1 MNNDNLIIQS
11 SEGTIEYIGASLL
24 ESALKKDME
33 FPFGYSAGII
43 RDNDHYLLLVL
54 RAEILTDEIK
64 KILESICGGKL
75 PQDGSAFF
83 AGTFSDHYAPNLMK
97 VDIYPKGNEQ
107 NMLDTV
113 FDGYRIAVNKEKNGY
128 QFTVNHQKVLIPLK
142 EESVFLVLFG
152 SYGIKFFHT
161 CSQREIKK
169 ILESRKFENS
179 WDGNRLKYEKKN
191 QKKF

>member
-11 SEGTIEYIGASLL
+11 SEGTIEYIGDSLL
-24 ESALKKDME
+24 ESVLKKDME
-33 FPFGYSAGII
+33 FPLGCSAGMIC
-43 RDNDHYLLLVL
+43 DNDHYLLLVL
-54 RAEILTDEIK
+54 RTEILTSEIK

-75 PQDGSAFF
+75 PQDGSAFA

-97 VDIYPKGNEQ
+97 VGIYPEGNEQ

-113 FDGYRIAVNKEKNGY
+113 FDGYRIAVNKEKNRY
-128 QFTVNHQKVLIPLK
+128 QFTVNNQKVLLPLK

-152 SYGIKFFHT
+152 PNGIKFFRT
-161 CSQREIKK
+161 CSQREIKQ

-179 WDGNRLKYEKKN
+179 WDGTRL
-191 QKKF
+191 

>member
-64 KILESICGGKL
+64 KILESICGGKP
-75 PQDGSAFF
+75 PQDEYAFF

-97 VDIYPKGNEQ
+97 VDIYPEGNEQ

-113 FDGYRIAVNKEKNGY
+113 FDGYRIAVNKEKNRY
-128 QFTVNHQKVLIPLK
+128 QFTVNNQKVLLPLK
-142 EESVFLVLFG
+142 EESVFSCFVRTKW
-152 SYGIKFFHT
+152 Y
-161 CSQREIKK
+161 K
-169 ILESRKFENS
+169 ILSN
-179 WDGNRLKYEKKN
+179 L
-191 QKKF
+191 